1 MTKREWINWLES
13 LKCEDNAELEF
24 LQERSGGVLHQVYV
38 EFVSQKGG
46 NGLKKFLKLM
56 SDYILKTKVRND
68 CRKIHID
75 DLMWQYKISTRNT
88 IIYTPEGVK
97 IVVPTYKIDH
107 PERTFVKEDGPF
119 GELVEDGI
127 RPSDIK
133 TYIEKN
139 LC

>member
-1 MTKREWINWLES
+1 
-13 LKCEDNAELEF
+13 
-24 LQERSGGVLHQVYV
+24 
-38 EFVSQKGG
+38 
-46 NGLKKFLKLM
+46 M
-56 SDYILKTKVRND
+56 SDFILKTKVRND

-75 DLMWQYKISTRNT
+75 DLMWQYKIGARNT
-88 IIYTPEGVK
+88 IFYTPENKK
-97 IVVPTYKIDH
+97 IIVPTHKIDY